1 MQGIIR
7 TMRAERGFG
16 FVRDAEG
23 DNVYFHRSV
32 VIPPERFVTLGI
44 GRWWSSSGCWVPEG
58 PGPPCSWLCLRP
70 VDDRTLRRRLVKERT
85 LREAPHPGAKRRW

>member
-32 VIPPERFVTLGI
+32 VIPPERFVTLAI
-44 GRWWSSSGCWVPEG
+44 GTVVEFEQVSGPRGSWATTLTVVPETH
-58 PGPPCSWLCLRP
+58 R
-70 VDDRTLRRRLVKERT
+70 
-85 LREAPHPGAKRRW
+85 